1 MLNDLII
8 IISQKDKRLI
18 TIREFLRL
26 NVKRK
31 VDILERIRD
40 KNFILL
46 LNRFSFKKSYYI
58 IIKYEISDKE
68 TLLITLFQFSLIG
81 LYLNEF

>member
-1 MLNDLII
+1 MFNDLVII
-8 IISQKDKRLI
+8 ASQKDKRLI
-18 TIREFLRL
+18 TVKEFSKL

-58 IIKYEISDKE
+58 IIEYEISDKE
-68 TLLITLFQFSLIG
+68 ILLITLSQFSLVSP
-81 LYLNEF
+81 YLNEF